1 MMLPLAVK
9 ATPLLSLL
17 LFRLW
22 GTIVTEDEGEF
33 CMPCGRLLGRLAT
46 AEAEAEAEAED
57 GAETTASEDWE
68 DESGGTVAAAGGG
81 AAAVAEAELIDKDD
95 EAPSIHDLRTPTPPR
110 NKFAVELDHSSW

>member
-46 AEAEAEAEAED
+46 AEAEAEAED

-110 NKFAVELDHSSW
+110 NKFAVELDHSNW